1 MNCIQKNVFNN
12 FYVSFTYLK
21 YKYILMILSIDV
33 GLRNLAFCCMS
44 ANDKQDLS
52 TYNIELWDVF
62 NTLDSDDYHCEG
74 IQKSGKICGKKC
86 SLQYNTLQLDT
97 TLELDSTLRL
107 PQKKYS
113 CKTHFPKDIKITNQN
128 IFKKKAIDS
137 YLLQD
142 IAKIVLDKI
151 QEIYNN
157 HKNIMD
163 NVTQIL
169 IELQPKLNQ
178 KMKFTSH
185 IIYGKLVE
193 IYRHT
198 NTTIRFVRASQKLKC
213 YTGPLIEC
221 KLKGAYAKRKWLGIQ
236 YCKWFLE
243 NKFSNEQKEKWLPFF
258 KSHTKADDISDTFLM
273 SINGLFGIPKK
284 QKYQKNG
291 KCIK

>member
-1 MNCIQKNVFNN
+1 
-12 FYVSFTYLK
+12 
-21 YKYILMILSIDV
+21 MILSIDV

-44 ANDKQDLS
+44 ANDKQNLS

-86 SLQYNTLQLDT
+86 SLQYTLVDD
-97 TLELDSTLRL
+97 ENKES
-107 PQKKYS
+107 PKKKYS
-113 CKTHFPKDIKITNQN
+113 CKTHFPKNIKITNQN
-128 IFKKKAIDS
+128 TFKKRAIDS

-151 QEIYNN
+151 QEIYENN
-157 HKNIMD
+157 KNVMS

-193 IYRHT
+193 LYRHT
-198 NTTIRFVRASQKLKC
+198 DTTIRFVRASQKLKC

-221 KLKGAYAKRKWLGIQ
+221 KLKGAYAKRKWLSIQ

-243 NKFSNEQKEKWLPFF
+243 NKFSNDQKEKWLPFIE
-258 KSHTKADDISDTFLM
+258 SHTKADDISDTALM
-273 SINGLFGIPKK
+273 AINGLFGIPKK

>member
-1 MNCIQKNVFNN
+1 
-12 FYVSFTYLK
+12 
-21 YKYILMILSIDV
+21 MILSIDV

-44 ANDKQDLS
+44 ATNKQDLS
-52 TYNIELWDVF
+52 SYSIELWDVF
-62 NTLDSDDYHCEG
+62 NTLDSDDYNCEG

-86 SLQYNTLQLDT
+86 SFKYKNDIS
-97 TLELDSTLRL
+97 EVI
-107 PQKKYS
+107 YS
-113 CKTHFPKDIKITNQN
+113 CKTHFPKNIKITNEHK
-128 IFKKKAIDS
+128 FKKKPIDS

-151 QEIYNN
+151 QEIYDHN
-157 HKNIMD
+157 KFIMD

-213 YTGPLIEC
+213 YTGPVIQC
-221 KLKGAYAKRKWLGIQ
+221 KLKGAYAQRKWLGIQ

-243 NKFSNEQKEKWLPFF
+243 NKFSPEQKEKWLPFLE
-258 KSHTKADDISDTFLM
+258 SHTKADDISDCALM

-284 QKYQKNG
+284 QKFQKNG